1 MTLTTSLLIALG
13 AAVGAP
19 TRFLVDRSLN
29 GSWPRGTLLVNV
41 VGSFVLGVAS
51 GYAIHAAEPPKAML
65 ALVGIGFCG
74 SLTTFGGFV
83 AQTVDLFLLGRSGTG
98 SSSAKRNTAY
108 LYASASVVG
117 CVLAGWIGL
126 LIAFQIWPGL

>member
-19 TRFLVDRSLN
+19 TRFVVDRYLN

-51 GYAIHAAEPPKAML
+51 GYAIHAAEPPKAIL

-74 SLTTFGGFV
+74 SLTTFGGFA
-83 AQTVDLFLLGRSGTG
+83 AQTVDLFSLGRSGTG
-98 SSSAKRNTAY
+98 SSSAQRNTAY
-108 LYASASVVG
+108 LYASASVLG
-117 CVLAGWIGL
+117 CVVAGWIGL

>member
-74 SLTTFGGFV
+74 SLTTFGGFA

-108 LYASASVVG
+108 L
-117 CVLAGWIGL
+117 
-126 LIAFQIWPGL
+126 